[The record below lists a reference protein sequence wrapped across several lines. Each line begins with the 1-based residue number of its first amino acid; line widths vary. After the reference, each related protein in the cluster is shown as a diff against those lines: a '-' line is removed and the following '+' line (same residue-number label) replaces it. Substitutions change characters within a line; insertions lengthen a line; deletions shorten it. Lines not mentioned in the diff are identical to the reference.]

1 MKLSAKTYLN
11 YYKIDATF
19 YSIEVYLAQLTES
32 EFKTLFEKYR
42 YYCRKNHCSCM
53 VVFSDTDSKTAVQTI
68 EHTGKVGRPK
78 KRITGKKI
86 AGHIHSIVVG
96 NHSFST
102 AQQIKQSI
110 DKRYGKKVASIK
122 SKGDGI
128 WGYNYIRYCLNQ
140 CNQYRTCGEFDFK
153 AYVNQHDDFVNLK

>member
-86 AGHIHSIVVG
+86 AIDLELSD
-96 NHSFST
+96 T
-102 AQQIKQSI
+102 IK
-110 DKRYGKKVASIK
+110 KRYGKKVASIK